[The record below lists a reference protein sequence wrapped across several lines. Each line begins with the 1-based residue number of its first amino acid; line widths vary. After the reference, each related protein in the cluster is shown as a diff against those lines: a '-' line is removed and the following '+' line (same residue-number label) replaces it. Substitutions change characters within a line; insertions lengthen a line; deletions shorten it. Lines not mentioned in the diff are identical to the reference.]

1 MSIEVAILVSVVL
14 LIILLL
20 ALIFAL
26 IWSVLRHTR
35 NSSPPQP
42 TQRTSEPSDQHAPQY
57 SKLVLGDVEHPSAVI
72 EPFESLPESQ
82 LKPLSVSKR
91 QLGQLQT
98 IFRHAPGLA
107 KSAVTATSNTY
118 VLRFPPEVAE
128 GIRNNSLKVMESAE
142 GGLRGVAVDAQGKIV
157 SHATLVSASRVRLAA
172 VAAGIFNILAIATA
186 QYYLPQINNRLV
198 RVEQGIQDI
207 KAHLTSQDRA
217 ILVDSLKQLNSMKR
231 LLEEGNF
238 QERDVSAALVNLDA
252 IDRDCGRV
260 LEAYREHME
269 RYRSELDGLTLSGV
283 INPDFV
289 AATDKAAQYEKA
301 ALFSLQAMYVKSVTA
316 QFRCAIP
323 GSYPRI
329 DQAHHSLQ
337 ELETDLEEW
346 YTHQTAFAQR
356 FKERIQNDTTASL
369 DLDEIKELFGD
380 DNTLANRREKMVSEA
395 NDRQESMSAPHY
407 ELQQAISKAA
417 NHAARQLSTWSEPLV
432 LIVKLNEQKE
442 IEQVYEPTEST

>member
-14 LIILLL
+14 LTILLL
-20 ALIFAL
+20 ALIWL
-26 IWSVLRHTR
+26 VLRHTK
-35 NSSPPQP
+35 SPAQP
-42 TQRTSEPSDQHAPQY
+42 TEEVPEPLDQPSTQY
-57 SKLVLGDVEHPSAVI
+57 SQLVLGDVEHPLVVI
-72 EPFESLPESQ
+72 EPFETPAEFRLDPLPF
-82 LKPLSVSKR
+82 SKQQR
-91 QLGQLQT
+91 SELQ
-98 IFRHAPGLA
+98 ILFRHAPGLA
-107 KSAVTATSNTY
+107 KSALTATSNTY
-118 VLRFPPEVAE
+118 VLRFPPEVAQ

-142 GGLRGVAVDAQGKIV
+142 GGLRGVAVDAQGKII
-157 SHATLVSASRVRLAA
+157 SHGTLVPASRLKMAA
-172 VAAGIFNILAIATA
+172 VAAGVFNILAIATA
-186 QYYLPQINNRLV
+186 QYYLPQINNRLLQ
-198 RVEQGIQDI
+198 VEQGIQDVQ
-207 KAHLTSQDRA
+207 AHLTSQDRA

-289 AATDKAAQYEKA
+289 AATAKAAQYEKA